1 MNNKNKNSGFI
12 KNSFLWVIMVIIAV
26 VGFQYFFKGVG
37 NETVDKISYTT
48 LVKKLEAG
56 DIKEFSYQPSSSLIS
71 VSGEYKK
78 AEKVKAKTN
87 FSLIANKPAEV

>member
-78 AEKVKAKTN
+78 AEKVKSKTN
-87 FSLIANKPAEV
+87 FSLFFIP